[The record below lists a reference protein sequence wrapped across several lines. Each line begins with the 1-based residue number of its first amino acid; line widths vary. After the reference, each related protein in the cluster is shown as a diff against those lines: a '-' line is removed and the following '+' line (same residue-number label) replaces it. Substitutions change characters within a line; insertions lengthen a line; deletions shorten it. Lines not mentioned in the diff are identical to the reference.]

1 MMQETLKQKV
11 NFEIIIF
18 ELLKRHRKPF
28 SKKIKNRILQIKK
41 YHYWALFPFLLFFFF
56 KFWLTSKT
64 KRTKKIY
71 FFLKLLE
78 PKNKLFLI

>member
-41 YHYWALFPFLLFFFF
+41 YHYWALFPFLLFFF
-56 KFWLTSKT
+56 
-64 KRTKKIY
+64 
-71 FFLKLLE
+71 
-78 PKNKLFLI
+78 